1 MIVILISFNF
11 ASQDLTVSVG
21 LIYVNF
27 TQIKNSLKLELNFI
41 MFLEI
46 TYNPNKQFLYN
57 PNFKFLSKLKSLTI
71 YCMVCSIVELY
82 RPMAYLYFSSLH
94 LRHAVY
100 FNYLFINAITI
111 IIVIAYSMY
120 LLC

>member
-1 MIVILISFNF
+1 MMIVILISFNF

-27 TQIKNSLKLELNFI
+27 TQIKNSLKLELTFI

-71 YCMVCSIVELY
+71 YCMVCCIVELY
-82 RPMAYLYFSSLH
+82 RPTYILVAYIFGMLYILIIYSL
-94 LRHAVY
+94 
-100 FNYLFINAITI
+100 
-111 IIVIAYSMY
+111 M
-120 LLC
+120 LLQ